1 MNAHMHNSEEAD
13 LEINEVAGN
22 TFVVDGHAIPLNG
35 YRQKVWNK
43 FKKCESSLE
52 LEYEW
57 ADTMKGI

>member
-35 YRQKVWNK
+35 YCQKIWNK
-43 FKKCESSLE
+43 FKKC
-52 LEYEW
+52 
-57 ADTMKGI
+57 